1 MQSWIFS
8 IITPVFNDTWSFKY
22 NDLILN
28 IFLLLSM
35 LKTVALLNI
44 FVETVINFISRFFNE
59 YKVQK
64 NSIYLKYKLLVI
76 FLCIL
81 AE

>member
-1 MQSWIFS
+1 M
-8 IITPVFNDTWSFKY
+8 
-22 NDLILN
+22 
-28 IFLLLSM
+28 FLLLAM